1 MKRLF
6 TLIELLVVIAI
17 ISILAALL
25 LPALRAAREYAI
37 HTTCQ
42 NQLKQESLAIIM
54 YSNDIDGYWPTNCT
68 SGSYFLDFRALCAVL
83 SECLPHSG
91 DPVYGYP
98 STIFTSYLCPA
109 TERCWGFKRDPGTGY
124 MMDDDTGDAHNHL
137 SYGASKIN
145 RGNGPGCYQTSLTS
159 ATQAPDNTANGRW
172 ISAYKVDDSGR
183 GKYSGTYFQTDPSY
197 FIMICDRGF
206 TTENNVVDASDHG
219 DGKWN
224 VAFLDGHVVHFTR
237 SNNVNRNWKTQFS
250 LDNSLK

>member
-1 MKRLF
+1 
-6 TLIELLVVIAI
+6 LIELLVVIAI
-17 ISILAALL
+17 IAILAAML

-54 YSNDIDGYWPTNCT
+54 YTNDIDGYWPTNCST
-68 SGSYFLDFRALCAVL
+68 GTYYCDFRALCAVL

-91 DPVYGYP
+91 YPVYGYP
-98 STIFTSYLCPA
+98 TVMFTGYLCPA
-109 TERCWGFKRDPGTGY
+109 TERYWGTKLDTASGY

-137 SYGASKIN
+137 AYGGSKLN
-145 RGNGPGCYQTSLTS
+145 RNSGPGCYNTSLTS
-159 ATQAPDNTANGRW
+159 TAQAPDNPANGRW
-172 ISAYKVDDSGR
+172 ISAYRMDDA
-183 GKYSGTYFQTDPSY
+183 GKKKASGTYFQTDPSN

-206 TTENNVVDASDHG
+206 TSENNLVDVSDHG

-224 VAFLDGHVVHFTR
+224 VAFLDGHVQHFNR
-237 SNNVNRNWKTQFS
+237 SNNLNRNWKNQFA